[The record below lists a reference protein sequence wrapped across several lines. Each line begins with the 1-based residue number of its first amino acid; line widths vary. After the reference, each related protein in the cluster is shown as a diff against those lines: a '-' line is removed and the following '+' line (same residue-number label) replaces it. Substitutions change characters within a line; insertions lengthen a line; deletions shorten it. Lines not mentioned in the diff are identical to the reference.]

1 MYHWMAVLRD
11 FYPLKLAR
19 ENPEELR
26 LNGHVDAEGFAYLK
40 RVVHIIDAVGFGTY
54 SIDSVRMIYD

>member
-1 MYHWMAVLRD
+1 MAVLRD

-26 LNGHVDAEGFAYLK
+26 LNGHVDAEGFAYVM
-40 RVVHIIDAVGFGTY
+40 RVTHIISTLGFTG
-54 SIDSVRMIYD
+54 VCN

>member
-26 LNGHVDAEGFAYLK
+26 LNGHVDAVGFAYLK
-40 RVVHIIDAVGFGTY
+40 RVVHIIDEVGFGTY
-54 SIDSVRMIYD
+54 SICPAQRTYD